1 MDENRFAPPA
11 TDVTEPDTP
20 KLASY
25 ELAKRDQRAIGF
37 MIDALITYPL
47 MLLLKVLPGA
57 LGIFVLFDLKIDL
70 FRIPNLL
77 AWLITLF
84 FYYLICEGI
93 WFRTVGKLVTGTHV
107 IHSSGGDPKFYG
119 ILIRTITRF
128 IPLEFLTYLDDKRP
142 RGWHDRWSD
151 TSVVNKISDNDLAG

>member
-1 MDENRFAPPA
+1 MDENRFAPPT

-20 KLASY
+20 IVVSH

-37 MIDALITYPL
+37 MIDLLITYPL
-47 MLLLKVLPGA
+47 MLLLKILPSA
-57 LGIFVLFDLKIDL
+57 LGIFVLFDVKVDL
-70 FRIPNLL
+70 FMIPNLL
-77 AWLITLF
+77 AWLVTLF
-84 FYYLICEGI
+84 IYYLVCEGI

-107 IHSSGGDPKFYG
+107 VQSSGQDPTFSR
-119 ILIRTITRF
+119 ILIRTITRY
-128 IPLEFLTYLDDKRP
+128 IPLEFLTYLDSKRP